1 VDGIYPRYAF
11 LMSSHP
17 KPSTEKQMTFN
28 RLQEAFLKDVERLF
42 GVILERFHVALHPVR
57 YHAVSQLLTT

>member
-1 VDGIYPRYAF
+1 
-11 LMSSHP
+11 
-17 KPSTEKQMTFN
+17 MTFN